1 MKNYLLLIL
10 SLLVTGSTV
19 YAQELNKPVL
29 NANRGSSSK
38 WLVHQSN
45 HEALYRI
52 ISNEAFQLLDQREE
66 KIAGLKTTSD
76 WKLHQET
83 AKNILCASLSKFDR
97 TPLNARIT
105 GTLERAKF
113 TTEKILFESQPGFY
127 VTACL
132 FIPKVR
138 QTPAPVVIYCAG
150 HTELGFRSDAYQR
163 VMLNLVE
170 KGFIVFAFDPLGQG
184 ERLQYPDPATGKS
197 KVGGPTREHSY
208 AGVQT
213 LLAGSS
219 LSDYFIWDG
228 IRAIDYLATRP
239 EVDMTR
245 VGITGR
251 SGGGTQSAMIAA
263 CDDRIYAS
271 APECY
276 ITSFRRLLQSIG
288 PQDAEQNPYNAIAKG
303 FDHPD
308 FLHIRAPKP
317 TLMITTTHDFF
328 SIQGA
333 RETFAEAKKSYTA
346 FGKPENISMVE
357 DLGGHESTK
366 NNREALYAFFSEHLS
381 LKCDL
386 EDTLIEP
393 FSIEELW
400 VTPTG
405 QVASSMEAETVY
417 SLNKKAFSKVSLP
430 KNELRS
436 EVIRLS
442 GMKFNRKLKAAVYT
456 GKILTGDM
464 QVEKYFLE
472 NHTGDFVLPVYVAR
486 KEGASSGKLMLWQ
499 HPAGKEAILD
509 HPAVAALIKEGY
521 IIISADLPGIG
532 ELHDPGFSGDGVIR
546 KIPFNYTFG
555 ANLAGKSIPGIQAEA
570 LDLVVQF
577 VESSDQLKNME
588 WNAVA
593 EGTAASSLLH
603 YTAWKNPLRKMVLM
617 DAPPS
622 GQHLINEM
630 YYEPGEAFHVVPGS
644 MPVYGQEELTGLLPA
659 GTVKMLGYGSKE
671 EKNGYLPE
679 LLQFLER

>member
-1 MKNYLLLIL
+1 MNNYLLWIL
-10 SLLVTGSTV
+10 SLLLSGSTV

-29 NANRGSSSK
+29 NSNRGSSSK

-83 AKNILCASLSKFDR
+83 AKNKLCASLSKFDR

-113 TTEKILFESQPGFY
+113 TAEKILFESHPGFY

-150 HTELGFRSDAYQR
+150 HTELGFRSDTYQQ

-239 EVDMTR
+239 EVDMNR
-245 VGITGR
+245 IGITGR

-263 CDDRIYAS
+263 CDDRIYAA

-328 SIQGA
+328 SIQGV

-346 FGKPENISMVE
+346 FGKPENLQMVE
-357 DLGGHESTK
+357 DMGGHESTK

-381 LKCDL
+381 LQCAI
-386 EDTLIEP
+386 EDTQVEP
-393 FSIEELW
+393 FTIEELW
-400 VTPTG
+400 VTPSG

-417 SLNKKAFSKVSLP
+417 NLNKKAFSKVSLP

-442 GMKFNRKLKAAVYT
+442 GMKFNRMLKAAVYT
-456 GKILTGDM
+456 GKILTGGM

-472 NHTGDFVLPVYVAR
+472 NHTGDFVLPVYVA
-486 KEGASSGKLMLWQ
+486 KNESVSSGKLLLWQ
-499 HPAGKEAILD
+499 HPGGKEAILD
-509 HPAVAALIKEGY
+509 HKAVASLIKEGY
-521 IIISADLPGIG
+521 IIVSADLPGTG
-532 ELHDPGFSGDGVIR
+532 ELYDPGFSGDGVIR
-546 KIPFNYTFG
+546 NIPFNYTFG

-603 YTAWKNPLRKMVLM
+603 YTAWKNPARKIILL
-617 DAPPS
+617 DSPAT

-630 YYEPGEAFHVVPGS
+630 YYDPGEAFYVVPGS
-644 MPVYGQEELTGLLPA
+644 LPVYGQEDLIGLLPA

-671 EKNGYLPE
+671 GKNGYLPAILE
-679 LLQFLER
+679 FLER